1 MAPYR
6 TPFQKGVRLAAVGL
20 IFQMVYMSLFVIANG
35 ILCSTQ
41 MGAKEF
47 KMKHSNCP
55 IFMTLSMA
63 SSATVLFHALI
74 AACLYY
80 FKREKLL
87 FSLRVMVDEH
97 STHPVDKSD

>member
-6 TPFQKGVRLAAVGL
+6 TPFQKGVRLAAVGF
-20 IFQMVYMSLFVIANG
+20 IFQFLSIALFVITNG

-41 MGAKEF
+41 MGTKEF
-47 KMKHSNCP
+47 KIKHSNCP

-63 SSATVLFHALI
+63 SSAIVLFHALC

-80 FKREKLL
+80 FKRERLL

-97 STHPVDKSD
+97 PTHPVDKSD